1 MSNNLVEVLK
11 GVVGELKEIAK
22 SETVVGE
29 PIQVG
34 KRTVIPVVKISVG
47 FGAGGGQ
54 GEEQEAGKPRTGF
67 GGGGGGGAK
76 IEPIAFIIID
86 EKDASIL
93 TVGKHKWESV
103 IDAIPGLTKKF
114 SKWAKEFKTDGEGH
128 GHGEGKDDTSSS
140 DETSDS
146 SSENND

>member
-1 MSNNLVEVLK
+1 MSNNVVDVLK

-54 GEEQEAGKPRTGF
+54 GEEQNGGKPRTGF

-76 IEPIAFIIID
+76 IEPVAFIIID
-86 EKDASIL
+86 DKDASIL

-103 IDAIPGLTKKF
+103 IDAIPGLAKKF
-114 SKWAKEFKTDGEGH
+114 SKWTKDFSTTDDG
-128 GHGEGKDDTSSS
+128 DITSS
-140 DETSDS
+140 DETPET
-146 SSENND
+146 SEEHND